1 MKVFVCIK
9 QVPGVSEVRI
19 DPKTNTLVREG
30 IPSIVNPHDKHAV
43 ELALTIKEK
52 HEAEV
57 VALSMGPPQAEEA
70 LREVLSMGVDK
81 AYLLTDRAFAGADT
95 LATSHTLALV
105 IKKLLSEK
113 DGEEYIVICGTQA
126 IDGDT
131 AQVGPEL
138 AEELNIPQITY
149 VLKFELKGD
158 NIIVERAFRS
168 EEVVQIETKL
178 PVLISVLKE
187 INEPRKPGMK
197 GIVEAYQ
204 KKEVIHL
211 TAEDLEADKKK
222 LGLNG
227 SMTEVWKIFIPKR
240 KAEKV
245 TLTGTIEEMVQEL
258 CNNLHDDKV
267 I

>member
-1 MKVFVCIK
+1 
-9 QVPGVSEVRI
+9 
-19 DPKTNTLVREG
+19 
-30 IPSIVNPHDKHAV
+30 
-43 ELALTIKEK
+43 
-52 HEAEV
+52 
-57 VALSMGPPQAEEA
+57 
-70 LREVLSMGVDK
+70 
-81 AYLLTDRAFAGADT
+81 
-95 LATSHTLALV
+95 
-105 IKKLLSEK
+105 
-113 DGEEYIVICGTQA
+113 
-126 IDGDT
+126 
-131 AQVGPEL
+131 
-138 AEELNIPQITY
+138 
-149 VLKFELKGD
+149 
-158 NIIVERAFRS
+158 
-168 EEVVQIETKL
+168 
-178 PVLISVLKE
+178 
-187 INEPRKPGMK
+187 MK

>member
-19 DPKTNTLVREG
+19 DPKTNTLIREG

-57 VALSMGPPQAEEA
+57 IALSMGPPQAEEA
-70 LREVLSMGVDK
+70 LREVLSMGADK

-95 LATSHTLALV
+95 LATSHTLALA

-113 DGEEYIVICGTQA
+113 DEKDYIVICGTQA

-138 AEELNIPQITY
+138 AEELKIPQITY
-149 VLKFELKGD
+149 VMKFELKGN

-168 EEVVQIETKL
+168 EEVVQIETIV

-187 INEPRKPGMK
+187 INEPRVPGMK
-197 GIVEAYQ
+197 GIVNAYQ
-204 KKEVIHL
+204 KKKVIRL
-211 TAEDLEADKKK
+211 NAEDLGADKKE

-245 TLTGTIEEMVQEL
+245 VLTGTIEEMVQEL